1 MSPINRFNLFI
12 NICLA
17 FITASMDVR
26 GEELDGGPV
35 DQLVD
40 VLGIVTRAL
49 ISVFGTSN
57 K

>member
-1 MSPINRFNLFI
+1 
-12 NICLA
+12 LA

-40 VLGIVTRAL
+40 VLGIVMRAL